1 VSDQES
7 MWQRYGSVVLYWV
20 IFVGILGAMVFIN
33 ERFPRFVE
41 VYFSEWT
48 ASTCGLFMRIVGMGA
63 SVDGIYISNGYCRF
77 HIIGECTA
85 YYPLGIFLA
94 ATMAFPVRWW
104 RKLVGVAVGIP
115 ALLLVNQARLV
126 TLCYIYRWYPDLF
139 DAVHALVWQS
149 LMIFFTVVLWI
160 LWVALMGQRDEA

>member
-1 VSDQES
+1 VGDQAS
-7 MWQRYGSVVLYWV
+7 IWKRYGSVVLYWV
-20 IFVGILGAMVFIN
+20 IFVGILGSMVFFN
-33 ERFPRFVE
+33 EGYPRFVE
-41 VYFSEWT
+41 VTFSKWT
-48 ASTCGLFMRIVGMGA
+48 ASLCGLLMRIIGMGA
-63 SVDGIYISNGYCRF
+63 EVDGIHITNAYCRF

-104 RKLVGVAVGIP
+104 RKLAGVALGIP
-115 ALLLVNQARLV
+115 ALLLINQGRLI

-139 DAVHALVWQS
+139 DAIHALVWQS

-160 LWVALMGQRDEA
+160 LWVATLGQRDEA